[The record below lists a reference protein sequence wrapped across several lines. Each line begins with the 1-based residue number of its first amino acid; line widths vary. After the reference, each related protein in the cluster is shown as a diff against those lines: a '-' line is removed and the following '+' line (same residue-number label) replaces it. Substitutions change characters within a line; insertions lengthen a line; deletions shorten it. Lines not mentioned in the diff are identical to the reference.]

1 MSNLLRITN
10 KIEALGIWD
19 SIPSDSINSVVIE
32 FEFAEDWKNLLCVA
46 QFTQGEKTYNVVIEN
61 NRCVLPTELKI
72 GNVMLSV
79 FGTKTDGTPFRETSI
94 PFCFEIYDAGF
105 SSTAETPIP
114 PTPDLYEQ
122 LIDKFAHSSG
132 VAALNG
138 KTGNVDI
145 VADEG
150 ISVDDTETGK
160 IKIKS
165 TATITVD
172 PEMSDTS
179 KNPVQ
184 NKAIKKYVDE
194 GHTVK
199 LISSLNL
206 DVAEQGL
213 YYTETIE
220 YQGKV
225 LVFSDFC
232 FILYFKGLNDRKNV
246 IVISSTGIEILDLL
260 NMKTEPIYNYTII
273 DDVLSDIS
281 NNAIANKVVTQAL
294 LQQEIDLKN
303 YADSLKVTVDAEMS
317 DTSENP
323 VQNKA
328 VKGYID
334 DKTKQGRLIYQT
346 TLTEDVRQ
354 ISISKDSSG
363 QEFLLNNFAVIV
375 CIPASPTLNSFS
387 FLSLKINDF
396 IPYNNQT
403 IITKGE
409 EGKKHVVIFRC
420 DRDNGL
426 WSRMVGTSLNQI
438 YTDFYMPSPKGVE
451 YWDYY
456 VKKFEPATAITLA
469 PTGGAD
475 RIIPKGT
482 KIEVYGR

>member
-10 KIEALGIWD
+10 KVEALGIWD

-165 TATITVD
+165 TAKITVD
-172 PEMSDTS
+172 TEMSDTS
-179 KNPVQ
+179 ENPVQ
-184 NKAIKKYVDE
+184 NKVVKGYVD
-194 GHTVK
+194 
-199 LISSLNL
+199 N
-206 DVAEQGL
+206 AA
-213 YYTETIE
+213 
-220 YQGKV
+220 
-225 LVFSDFC
+225 
-232 FILYFKGLNDRKNV
+232 
-246 IVISSTGIEILDLL
+246 
-260 NMKTEPIYNYTII
+260 
-273 DDVLSDIS
+273 SDIS
-281 NNAIANKVVTQAL
+281 DEVAKKLDTVNGGIVSGNVEFTGDVIVQNAPTAPKLAVNK
-294 LQQEIDLKN
+294 E
-303 YADSLKVTVDAEMS
+303 YADSLKTVIDSEMS

-334 DKTKQGRLIYQT
+334 DKTKQGGLIYQT

-354 ISISKDSSG
+354 ISISKDSNG
-363 QEFLLNNFAVIV
+363 QEFLLNNIAVIV

-387 FLSLKINDF
+387 YLSLKINDF

-403 IITKGE
+403 IIAKGE

-426 WSRMVGTSLNQI
+426 WSRMVGTGLNQT
-438 YTDFYMPSPKGVE
+438 YTDFYMSSPKGVE

-456 VKKFEPATAITLA
+456 VNKFEPATAITLA

-482 KIEVYGR
+482 KIEVYGK